1 MGAGFDGGGAQ
12 SPPRRELMTLIRMTG
27 NAQETFRTFALFVR
41 EQGNR
46 TLGELHESL
55 GREG

>member
-1 MGAGFDGGGAQ
+1 
-12 SPPRRELMTLIRMTG
+12 MTLIRMTG